1 MVDKALQKKMLKSII
16 GSARIEGLEIDS
28 DTLSDAN
35 RVIDREI
42 STNEA
47 IARLLTKSKRRAR
60 P

>member
-47 IARLLTKSKRRAR
+47 IARLLAKSKRRVR